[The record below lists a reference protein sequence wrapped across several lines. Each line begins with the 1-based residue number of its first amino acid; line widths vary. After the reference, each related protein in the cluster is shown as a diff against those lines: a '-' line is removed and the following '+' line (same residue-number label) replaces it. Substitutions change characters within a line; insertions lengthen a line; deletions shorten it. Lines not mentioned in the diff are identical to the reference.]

1 MILHCNTLRH
11 PLQHPGTQQQD
22 RLPAS
27 LMPGGLPL
35 DERSMEQLIAFAGTL
50 STHIRYFN
58 ADNKASGDWIPF
70 WQSDLT
76 ALLAIIAA
84 TDLDEPRTGYRTAEL
99 EYYRDTTNA
108 SIVDQL
114 VTSPDYGIYALALTL
129 LRICQLTP
137 ASHPLKK
144 EIISIIAGLKD
155 TLRRLIQF
163 HKAIDPQAIK
173 RYAGFIGGDAC
184 ASPWGLPDNAAFECI
199 DYVLPY
205 DYVPELW
212 KLFLKFYQA
221 LNIILEK
228 ARKAF
233 QSALRTR
240 RDHQPHIALF
250 ITFLYL
256 FRYLQDDLNGLT
268 EKHLLFYYHD
278 VLRLARKRLT
288 PDKVYLLFDIA
299 TNLTRYRLL
308 QGTEFK
314 AGADNTGKP
323 MTYELM
329 DELVISNVSLV
340 EKQNL
345 YLEEKTDQNGTT
357 VTAIALPAA
366 DKRDGIS
373 EEWPD
378 GTKAWQGLSGM
389 QVFNRQY
396 YKYKQLLRMRA
407 QQWLISRA
415 KAGQPVPSPI
425 REELDKYEAFLGK
438 LQAFSGFSINSTEL
452 WLNKGFGRI
461 ISINIAFTVAA
472 GGNQPGDNLLELYD
486 LEIITE
492 KGPVVLTPYPIEIKP
507 GGGTGILPAD
517 AEQVIEVLEGG
528 AIGHVVFVPPQPD
541 PTFQSYNRVIRVQG
555 TQQYFVLLTQLF
567 PSILPIDDNTP
578 PFIRFKSKDQ
588 FDHGLPAID
597 SVELLTSV
605 TGPVIINP
613 GDTSVTLLRSRPDGS
628 IQEDVQLVID
638 TDQGAGNIIF
648 IKFPEL
654 FFKWPDTLKLAAKP
668 SGLDKTNF
676 FFWYDNAKEAIPPA
690 GGQVTLNNK
699 QETSGIL
706 AAPAVFNVPSP
717 NTQTNGWIELDFT
730 VQTAAAGAPPVLP
743 FVLTVKDLTLNYQTL
758 PVTIPA
764 QNGSGRLSKYH
775 YFSQFTSLG
784 EWIPG
789 QGSSQGIRPNPLI
802 GQPELQP
809 LLGPALFDQP
819 AAAQPQ
825 PGLGNKGSAPA
836 SVDKNYGN
844 LFLGFDKLVPGQT
857 LSLLFAMAEGTGN
870 PDHYAPDIVW
880 SYLKGNGWVTI
891 PPQFILNDTTLGL
904 QQTGIIL
911 FQTPSDI
918 DNGNKWIIGQGGRT
932 DLYWLRASAVEIP
945 DDSVYIDALPLLK
958 DISVNAGE
966 AVFEDHNNTEDHL
979 EAGLPAGTIAAM
991 RYRDV
996 NVKSVAQPYIS
1007 FDGRDSEATDTN
1019 GFVRR
1024 VHERLRHKDR
1034 AVTIWDYERLVLQ
1047 AFPKVDVVKCL
1058 THTRR
1063 IYTARPGEVTLAVIP
1078 DPEKMTGPMKYYPA
1092 FDAGDLTTIK
1102 DFLLTRSSYFVS
1114 NYGGPEFCCCE
1125 EGCQCQ
1131 PGDRLSV
1138 INARFEPVRFK
1149 VCVRF
1154 YKGKD
1159 PVYYKKQL
1167 NEDIK
1172 TFLCPWATGDKP
1184 LLFGTRISLTAL
1196 LQFLEEL
1203 DYVDVILGLQVKH
1216 FPVREVSDEFED
1228 AVAWDSPAE
1237 IIPYT
1242 AASVL
1247 TTYLDRLNEDNPN
1260 VVDHVINIATGS
1272 DKCNCGGCVEDEPPA
1287 AQPDPNQDQVERLRH
1302 LLMDIWSN
1310 QQDTNQVIKAF
1321 EAQLK
1326 TQTEITEYHIDKVK
1340 FANRIRQLKVSL
1352 TFTSGAATST
1362 STFFVNN
1369 PNMN

>member
-1 MILHCNTLRH
+1 
-11 PLQHPGTQQQD
+11 
-22 RLPAS
+22 
-27 LMPGGLPL
+27 MPGGLPL
-35 DERSMEQLIAFAGTL
+35 DDRSMEQLIAFAGTL

-58 ADNKASGDWIPF
+58 ADNKASGDWLTF

-99 EYYRDTTNA
+99 EYYRDTTNV

-144 EIISIIAGLKD
+144 EIISIIAGLKG

-173 RYAGFIGGDAC
+173 RYAGFIGGDVC

-221 LNIILEK
+221 LKIILEK

-256 FRYLQDDLNGLT
+256 FRHLQDDLNGLT

-308 QGTEFK
+308 AGTEFK
-314 AGADNTGKP
+314 AGVDNLGAP
-323 MTYELM
+323 MAYALM

-345 YLEEKTDQNGTT
+345 YLEAKTGQQGTI

-366 DKRDGIS
+366 DKRDGMV
-373 EEWPD
+373 EEWPE

-396 YKYKQLLRMRA
+396 YKYKQLVRMVG
-407 QQWLISRA
+407 QYQVLSRVN
-415 KAGQPVPSPI
+415 KGQPLPSPI
-425 REELDKYEAFLGK
+425 LDEIKKYETFLDKLR
-438 LQAFSGFSINSTEL
+438 AFSGFSINSTEL

-461 ISINIAFTVAA
+461 ISIEFVFANDAHPA
-472 GGNQPGDNLLELYD
+472 DNLLELYD
-486 LEIITE
+486 VEIITE
-492 KGPVVLTPYPIEIKP
+492 KGPVVLTPYPIEITP
-507 GGGTGILPAD
+507 GGGTGLLPQD
-517 AEQVIEVLEGG
+517 AEQVVLVLGAGG
-528 AIGHVVFVPPQPD
+528 NVAFVAQPPD
-541 PTFQSYNRVIRVQG
+541 PTFQAFNRIFRVQG
-555 TQQYFVLLTQLF
+555 TQQYFVLLTHLF
-567 PSILPIDDNTP
+567 PSIFPIDDNTP
-578 PFIRFKSKDQ
+578 PFIRFKSKDH
-588 FDHGLPAID
+588 FDHGLPDID
-597 SVELLTSV
+597 SVRLLTSAN
-605 TGPVIINP
+605 GPVLANLAE
-613 GDTSVTLLRSRPDGS
+613 TSLTLLRSRPDG

-638 TDQGAGNIIF
+638 TDQGNKNIVF

-654 FFKWPDTLKLAAKP
+654 FFKWPDTMKVVTNA
-668 SGLDKTNF
+668 SGMDQTNF
-676 FFWYDNAKEAIPPA
+676 FFWYDNTKQPIPAA
-690 GGQVTLNNK
+690 GGQVPLTNTK
-699 QETSGIL
+699 ETPGIL
-706 AAPAVFNVPSP
+706 AAPTVFDVQSP
-717 NTQTNGWIELDFT
+717 NTQANGWIQLDFT
-730 VQTAAAGAPPVLP
+730 VKAAAAGAAPILP
-743 FVLTVKDLTLNYQTL
+743 FVLSVKNMSLSYQTL
-758 PVTIPA
+758 PVTIPV
-764 QNGSGRLSKYH
+764 QSGRLSQYH
-775 YFSQFTSLG
+775 YISQFTSLG
-784 EWIPG
+784 EWIPL
-789 QGSSQGIRPNPLI
+789 QDRRQGIRPNPVI
-802 GQPELQP
+802 HQPELQP
-809 LLGPALFDQP
+809 LLGPALFEQP
-819 AAAQPQ
+819 PAPQ
-825 PGLGNKGSAPA
+825 PLPPGGGAGGSAPA

-857 LSLLFAMAEGTGN
+857 LSLLFAMADGTGN
-870 PDHYAPDIVW
+870 PDHYAPGIVW
-880 SYLKGNGWVTI
+880 SYLKDNGWITI
-891 PPQFILNDTTLGL
+891 PPQFILHDTTLGL

-911 FQTPSDI
+911 FQTPADI
-918 DNGNKWIIGQGGRT
+918 DNGNTWIKGKDGRT

-996 NVKSVAQPYIS
+996 NVKSINQPYIS

-1024 VHERLRHKDR
+1024 VNERLRHKNR

-1063 IYTARPGEVTLAVIP
+1063 LYTARPGEVTLAVIP
-1078 DPEKMTGPMKYYPA
+1078 DPEKMTGTMKYYPS

-1102 DFLLTRSSYFVS
+1102 DFLLTRSTYFVS

-1131 PGDRLSV
+1131 PGDRLTV

-1154 YKGKD
+1154 YQGKD

-1172 TFLCPWATGDKP
+1172 AFLCPWATGDKP
-1184 LLFGTRISLTAL
+1184 LLFGTRISLTAM
-1196 LQFLEEL
+1196 LQFLEQL

-1287 AQPDPNQDQVERLRH
+1287 TKVDPNQDQVEKLRH

-1326 TQTEITEYHIDKVK
+1326 TQTGITEHHIDKVK

-1352 TFTSGAATST
+1352 TFTAGGAT

>member
-27 LMPGGLPL
+27 LMPGELSL

-58 ADNKASGDWIPF
+58 ADNKASGDWLSF

-84 TDLDEPRTGYRTAEL
+84 TDLDEPRTGYRSAEL

-129 LRICQLTP
+129 LRFCQLTP

-144 EIISIIAGLKD
+144 EIVSIIAGLKG

-173 RYAGFIGGDAC
+173 RYTGFIGNDAC
-184 ASPWGLPDNAAFECI
+184 AAPWGLPDNAAFECI
-199 DYVLPY
+199 DFVLPY
-205 DYVPELW
+205 DYVAELW

-221 LNIILEK
+221 LKIILEK

-240 RDHQPHIALF
+240 KDHQPHIALF

-256 FRYLQDDLNGLT
+256 FRHLQDDLNGLT

-288 PDKVYLLFDIA
+288 PDKVYLLLDIA

-314 AGADNTGKP
+314 AGIDKAGSP

-329 DELVISNVSLV
+329 NELVISNVSLE

-345 YLEEKTDQNGTT
+345 YLEEKTTQQGKT

-366 DKRDGIS
+366 DKRDGIA

-378 GTKAWQGLSGM
+378 GTKVWQGLSGM

-396 YKYKQLLRMRA
+396 YKFKQLVRMVGQEREK
-407 QQWLISRA
+407 SRE
-415 KAGQPVPSPI
+415 KGGQPIPSPI
-425 REELDKYEAFLGK
+425 RAEINKYEAFLGK
-438 LQAFSGFSINSTEL
+438 LRAFSGFSINSTEL
-452 WLNKGFGRI
+452 WLNMGFGRI
-461 ISINIAFTVAA
+461 ISIEFVFDVAA
-472 GGNQPGDNLLELYD
+472 GANQPGDNLLDLYD
-486 LEIITE
+486 VEIITE
-492 KGPVVLTPYPIEIKP
+492 KGPVPLTPYPIEILP
-507 GGGTGILPAD
+507 GGGTGILPQD
-517 AEQVIEVLEGG
+517 AAQVIEVLGG
-528 AIGHVVFVPPQPD
+528 GGHVAFVAQPPD
-541 PTFQSYNRVIRVQG
+541 PTFQAYNRIIRVQG

-567 PSILPIDDNTP
+567 PSILPIDDDTP
-578 PFIRFKSKDQ
+578 PFIRFKSKDH
-588 FDHGLPAID
+588 FDHGLPEID
-597 SVELLTSV
+597 SVKLRTSV
-605 TGPVIINP
+605 NGPVLANP
-613 GDTSVTLLRSRPDGS
+613 ADTSLTLLRVRPDG

-638 TDQGAGNIIF
+638 ADQGNKNIVF
-648 IKFPEL
+648 IKYPEL
-654 FFKWPDTLKLAAKP
+654 FFKWPDTMKIDATS
-668 SGLDKTNF
+668 SGLNQKNF
-676 FFWYDNAKEAIPPA
+676 FFWYDNTKQPVPAA
-690 GGQVTLNNK
+690 GGQIPLSNTK
-699 QETSGIL
+699 ETPGIL
-706 AAPAVFNVPSP
+706 AAPAVFNAPP
-717 NTQTNGWIELDFT
+717 LNTQVNGWIELDFT
-730 VQTAAAGAPPVLP
+730 VQTAAAGAPPILP
-743 FVLTVKDLTLNYQTL
+743 FILSVKDLTLNYQTL
-758 PVTIPA
+758 TVTIPV
-764 QNGSGRLSKYH
+764 QSGRLSQYH
-775 YFSQFTSLG
+775 YISQFTSLG
-784 EWIPG
+784 EWIPE
-789 QGSSQGIRPNPLI
+789 QGSSQGIRPNPVI
-802 GQPELQP
+802 HQPELQP
-809 LLGPALFDQP
+809 LLGAALFESSASATP
-819 AAAQPQ
+819 VMENKGAAQVSQ
-825 PGLGNKGSAPA
+825 
-836 SVDKNYGN
+836 DKNYGN

-857 LSLLFAMAEGTGN
+857 LSLLFKMAEGTGN

-880 SYLKGNGWVTI
+880 SYLKDNGWITI

-911 FQTPSDI
+911 FQTPADI
-918 DNGNKWIIGQGGRT
+918 NNGNTWIKGKDGRT

-958 DISVNAGE
+958 DIFVNAGE

-996 NVKSVAQPYIS
+996 NVKSVTQPYVS
-1007 FDGRDSEATDTN
+1007 FDGRDSETTDTN

-1024 VHERLRHKDR
+1024 VHERLRHKNR

-1078 DPEKMTGPMKYYPA
+1078 DPTKMTGTMKYYPA

-1102 DFLLTRSSYFVS
+1102 DFLLARSSYFVS

-1138 INARFEPVRFK
+1138 INARFEPIRFK

-1154 YKGKD
+1154 YQGKD

-1172 TFLCPWATGDKP
+1172 TFLCPWATGNKP

-1216 FPVREVSDEFED
+1216 FPVREVSDEFEG

-1237 IIPYT
+1237 IVPYT

-1260 VVDHVINIATGS
+1260 VVDHVINIASGS
-1272 DKCNCGGCVEDEPPA
+1272 DKCNCGGCVEDETAAPPS
-1287 AQPDPNQDQVERLRH
+1287 DPNQQQIEALRH
-1302 LLMDIWSN
+1302 LLIDIWSH

-1326 TQTEITEYHIDKVK
+1326 NQGGIVEYHIDKIK

-1352 TFTSGAATST
+1352 SFTAGGAFSI
-1362 STFFVNN
+1362 FFVNN